1 MSISRVVSALALA
14 CVGACAQATVIGF
27 EDLGNVG
34 SSGPVITNQYAG
46 VVFSSAGGMVNRV
59 SSQGGI
65 GDGLNFLCTA
75 TSSINCTGETVLDF
89 TSAVSGVSF
98 LAVGDD
104 SQGVTAQVDVW
115 VNGQLAGTEDVLTD
129 GIFNTTQLVNL
140 AGYSNVTR
148 VRIHSITDAGGL
160 GWDNFSFTAGNTVPE
175 PQTAALV
182 LAALAGLGLARLRR
196 QG

>member
-1 MSISRVVSALALA
+1 MRRA
-14 CVGACAQATVIGF
+14 
-27 EDLGNVG
+27 
-34 SSGPVITNQYAG
+34 GPVVN
-46 VVFSSAGGMVNRV
+46 VVT
-59 SSQGGI
+59 SQAGI

-75 TSSINCTGETVLDF
+75 TVSIFSSLDCAGETVLDF

-104 SQGVTAQVDVW
+104 NQVVTAKVDVW

-129 GIFNTTQLVNL
+129 GISNSTQLVNL

-148 VRIHSITDAGGL
+148 IRIHGITDAGGL
-160 GWDNFSFTAGNTVPE
+160 GWDNFSFNAGNPVPE
-175 PQTAALV
+175 SQTAALL
-182 LAALAGLGLARLRR
+182 LAGLAGLGLARRRR

>member
-1 MSISRVVSALALA
+1 MRRA
-14 CVGACAQATVIGF
+14 
-27 EDLGNVG
+27 
-34 SSGPVITNQYAG
+34 GPVVN
-46 VVFSSAGGMVNRV
+46 VVT
-59 SSQGGI
+59 SQAGI

-75 TSSINCTGETVLDF
+75 TVSIFSSLDCAGETVLDF

-104 SQGVTAQVDVW
+104 NQVVTAKVDVW

-129 GIFNTTQLVNL
+129 GISNSAQLVNL

-148 VRIHSITDAGGL
+148 IRIHGITDAGGL
-160 GWDNFSFTAGNTVPE
+160 GWDNFSFNAGNPVPE
-175 PQTAALV
+175 SQTAALL
-182 LAALAGLGLARLRR
+182 LAGLAGLGLARRRR